1 MNQDLRRKLNRI
13 TDTLWAGGVTN
24 PVTYIAQISYLIYLK
39 LLDEEESNREQLA
52 RLKGGNGNG
61 ISLFPQQA
69 ARFRWQKWRFK
80 SGPELRD
87 FLRDDVFP
95 YMASLVKEE
104 PQVADAA
111 AHPSLGG
118 THRVARP
125 ARRAADGQGP
135 ELTALAFVE
144 WCDERRIARYY
155 IQPGKPDQNAFIER
169 FNCTHRTEVLDA
181 YLFDS
186 LAEVRALTERWLVSY
201 NQERPHDSLGRVP
214 PLTFLPRLTLPEQSP
229 FEVST

>member
-1 MNQDLRRKLNRI
+1 MTDGAFGLDDSRRRESRRVSDRCGGGRSRRGGSSESWRNSSRCTAGPPALRMDN
-13 TDTLWAGGVTN
+13 
-24 PVTYIAQISYLIYLK
+24 
-39 LLDEEESNREQLA
+39 
-52 RLKGGNGNG
+52 
-61 ISLFPQQA
+61 
-69 ARFRWQKWRFK
+69 
-80 SGPELRD
+80 
-87 FLRDDVFP
+87 
-95 YMASLVKEE
+95 
-104 PQVADAA
+104 
-111 AHPSLGG
+111 
-118 THRVARP
+118 
-125 ARRAADGQGP
+125 GP

-169 FNCTHRTEVLDA
+169 FNRTYRTEVLDA